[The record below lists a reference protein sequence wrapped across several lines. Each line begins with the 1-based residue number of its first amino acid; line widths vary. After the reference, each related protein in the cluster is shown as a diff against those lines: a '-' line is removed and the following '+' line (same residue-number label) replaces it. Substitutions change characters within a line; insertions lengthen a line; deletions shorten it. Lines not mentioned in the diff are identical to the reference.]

1 MNKDRF
7 IECFDTVLN
16 MCEVKDEETFDAF
29 KSKAK
34 ELVVQAIN
42 LYEAKSLFDSA
53 CLSASLESIAKK
65 FNNEVFN
72 INDWQC

>member
-16 MCEVKDEETFDAF
+16 MCEAKDEETFETF
-29 KSKAK
+29 KSTVK

-42 LYEAKSLFDSA
+42 
-53 CLSASLESIAKK
+53 
-65 FNNEVFN
+65 
-72 INDWQC
+72 

>member
-16 MCEVKDEETFDAF
+16 LYEVKDEDEETFDAF
-29 KSKAK
+29 KSTAK

-53 CLSASLESIAKK
+53 CLNTSLESIAKK
-65 FNNEVFN
+65 FNNEVCN
-72 INDWQC
+72 IND

>member
-16 MCEVKDEETFDAF
+16 MCEVKDEDEETFDAF

-53 CLSASLESIAKK
+53 CLSASFESIDKK
-65 FNNEVFN
+65 FNNGVCN
-72 INDWQC
+72 IND

>member
-16 MCEVKDEETFDAF
+16 LYEVKDEDEETFDAF
-29 KSKAK
+29 KSTAK

-65 FNNEVFN
+65 FNNGVCN
-72 INDWQC
+72 IND

>member
-1 MNKDRF
+1 MNKDKF

-16 MCEVKDEETFDAF
+16 LYEAKDEETFETF

-53 CLSASLESIAKK
+53 CLSASLESIAQK
-65 FNNEVFN
+65 FNNGVCN
-72 INDWQC
+72 IND

>member
-16 MCEVKDEETFDAF
+16 MCEAKDEETFETF
-29 KSKAK
+29 KSTAK

-53 CLSASLESIAKK
+53 CLNTSLESIAQK
-65 FNNEVFN
+65 FNNEVCN
-72 INDWQC
+72 INDW

>member
-1 MNKDRF
+1 MDKDKF

-16 MCEVKDEETFDAF
+16 LYEVNDEETFRTF
-29 KSKAK
+29 KSTAK

-53 CLSASLESIAKK
+53 CLNASLESIAKK
-65 FNNEVFN
+65 FNNGVCN
-72 INDWQC
+72 IND